1 MEFSAMFEQA
11 TGYVSSKLNQVD
23 SHHRIEKAPI
33 GSTWKL
39 VNWLVVYLPLW
50 KIWVRQLGWLFLI
63 YGENKKLFQTTNQL
77 KLVETS
83 DFHPESTI
91 HKRGPQDR
99 YVGVQR
105 GQVEFSGYDMLS

>member
-1 MEFSAMFEQA
+1 ME
-11 TGYVSSKLNQVD
+11 K
-23 SHHRIEKAPI
+23 K
-33 GSTWKL
+33 
-39 VNWLVVYLPLW
+39 
-50 KIWVRQLGWLFLI
+50 KI
-63 YGENKKLFQTTNQL
+63 FQTTNQL